1 MDNKK
6 PVRPKGTDRA
16 KDLVEKLMD
25 LRDMALAV
33 FLWVFVYFLLPALM
47 SGITA
52 VVVTTLF
59 FFLKKSVIR
68 PTGSKRSR
76 GWGQLHCC
84 TRTQQIL
91 W

>member
-59 FFLKKSVIR
+59 FFLKNQYIYLIKYCEI
-68 PTGSKRSR
+68 GM
-76 GWGQLHCC
+76 
-84 TRTQQIL
+84 IY
-91 W
+91 

>member
-16 KDLVEKLMD
+16 KDLIEKLMD

-33 FLWVFVYFLLPALM
+33 FLWIFVHFLLPALM

-52 VVVTTLF
+52 AIVTVLI
-59 FFLKKSVIR
+59 FFLKNQR
-68 PTGSKRSR
+68 
-76 GWGQLHCC
+76 
-84 TRTQQIL
+84 
-91 W
+91 

>member
-6 PVRPKGTDRA
+6 PVRSKGTDRA
-16 KDLVEKLMD
+16 SDLIEKLMD

-52 VVVTTLF
+52 VIVTTLI
-59 FFLKKSVIR
+59 FFLKN
-68 PTGSKRSR
+68 
-76 GWGQLHCC
+76 Q
-84 TRTQQIL
+84 
-91 W
+91 